1 MRQGSPLPQESLLHA
16 EPWDPRQGWA
26 GGGVWGLSR
35 GRLCWAAVQGVRGE
49 PQGGGQPKP

>member
-26 GGGVWGLSR
+26 GGGMWGLSR
-35 GRLCWAAVQGVRGE
+35 GRSCWAAVWGIRGE